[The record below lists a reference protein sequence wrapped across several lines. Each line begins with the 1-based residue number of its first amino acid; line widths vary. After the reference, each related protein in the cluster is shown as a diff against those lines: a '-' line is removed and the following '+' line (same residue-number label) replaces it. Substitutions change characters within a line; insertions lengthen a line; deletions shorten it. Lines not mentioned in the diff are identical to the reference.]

1 MYQRGQI
8 VRGPLVSLRYVRN
21 DRIASYRVAV
31 VVSRKV
37 SKSAVVRNRIRR
49 RLYEI
54 IRKHAAA
61 IVGPYDVV
69 LSVYGEE
76 VATMSHASLQKTL
89 LGQLHKAG
97 IVKNLQPTEA
107 GHDII
112 QNVLKSSDKGI
123 HSSYQ
128 NTARKGEAAPALPV
142 RRKGETLSGFTP
154 PSHKKETNN

>member
-1 MYQRGQI
+1 MIHSTHRFHGRSSLRFVYQRGQT

-21 DRIASYRVAV
+21 DRQSSYRVAV

-54 IRKHAAA
+54 IRKHAAG

-89 LGQLHKAG
+89 LGQLYKAG
-97 IVKNLQPTEA
+97 VAKSPSPPEIK
-107 GHDII
+107 HDI
-112 QNVLKSSDKGI
+112 VD
-123 HSSYQ
+123 
-128 NTARKGEAAPALPV
+128 
-142 RRKGETLSGFTP
+142 
-154 PSHKKETNN
+154 KKETNN